1 MKHETWDTI
10 LQTLWKRSR
19 FTSYFYQSVQFV
31 EENNIPTLA
40 LTILS
45 SRFIL
50 YFNHDFI
57 IKTDPEELLGL
68 LVHEMLHVI
77 HGHDHR
83 TFPDEDLNIQN
94 LAQDMVI
101 NSYLLEHAGTFF
113 SRKGQYYDD
122 IPHLELPQG
131 LPVIPRNFIIHK
143 KTRDVRWE
151 ELYRW
156 LKENIPERIHIK
168 NSISLD
174 DIEDNEGIDAFSLSG
189 GIESLQVPGASA
201 PENNKNSEK
210 TENLEGLKFTD
221 QDGDVLPTGVHLFH
235 RHTMKEQAEA
245 AKKRIVNF
253 ALRDTLCR
261 DERIF
266 QDLNSI
272 ITEVHEVDSSSW
284 RNMVKSIVDY
294 SSQSNEWTYT
304 YSRFNRRYFS
314 NGLYAPGRIFKE
326 RQALT
331 VVVDVSASMVMQPGD
346 IESAFGVIEE
356 LLVKYR
362 IHLLCIDEDLF
373 VPEKAGDLLV
383 PSADPRKP
391 YSYKKGD
398 WKYIRSGNSGTTF
411 FAPLFNDYM
420 KHHSEMLIV
429 ITDGFIFD
437 LNALKKYTPTLWLI
451 SEHRR
456 EPFTPP
462 FGKAVTIKTVKD
474 RIKYG

>member
-1 MKHETWDTI
+1 MHDTWDTI

-19 FTSYFYQSVQFV
+19 FTSYFFQSVQFV
-31 EENNIPTLA
+31 SEKSIPTLA
-40 LTILS
+40 LTLLS

-50 YFNHDFI
+50 FYNRDFI
-57 IKTDPEELLGL
+57 ENIDPEELLGL

-83 TFPDEDLNIQN
+83 TFPDEDLNLQN

-122 IPHLELPQG
+122 IPLLVLPRG
-131 LPVIPRNFIIHK
+131 LPVIPKNFIKHK

-156 LKENIPERIHIK
+156 LKENIPGHINIK
-168 NSISLD
+168 NSMPLD
-174 DIEDNEGIDAFSLSG
+174 DNEDSPEADALSQSCG
-189 GIESLQVPGASA
+189 FESSYFPGTSD
-201 PENNKNSEK
+201 PDNS
-210 TENLEGLKFTD
+210 TDGTSENLEGLTFTD
-221 QDGDVLPTGVHLFH
+221 EDGEVLPTGVHLFH
-235 RHTMKEQAEA
+235 QNTIKEQVDA
-245 AKKRIVNF
+245 AKKRIINF
-253 ALRDTLCR
+253 ALRDTSCR

-272 ITEVHEVDSSSW
+272 ITEIQEVDSSSW
-284 RNMVKSIVDY
+284 RNMVKSIVDF

-346 IESAFGVIEE
+346 IEAAFGVIEE
-356 LLVKYR
+356 LLIKYR
-362 IHLLCIDEDLF
+362 VNLLCIDEDLF
-373 VPEKAGDLLV
+373 VPEKAGNAFV
-383 PSADPRKP
+383 PSTELGKP
-391 YSYKKGD
+391 YPYKKGD

-411 FAPLFNDYM
+411 FAPLFNDFM
-420 KHHSEMLIV
+420 THHSEMLIV

-437 LNALKKYTPTLWLI
+437 LNALKKYSPTLWLI

-474 RIKYG
+474 RQRYG